1 MFTLSIP
8 STTTLCVYQRPAILA
23 SDRTTMDVVLIAATI
38 CFILL
43 AVGFGVVFAR
53 LISRERIALPVDES
67 DAICSPTRYRVM
79 ERLLAEAD
87 QKIVASL
94 GDRRMAR
101 KFRRVR
107 VKIFRSYVLQL
118 AEDFNRICK
127 AIKLLMV
134 TSQGDRPDLAGF
146 LLKQQLVFS
155 FAMMSVEL
163 KLLLYGF
170 GWSKVD
176 LRRLAE
182 SVDAVCAQL
191 RSLSAMDAGASIT
204 RIEA

>member
-1 MFTLSIP
+1 
-8 STTTLCVYQRPAILA
+8 
-23 SDRTTMDVVLIAATI
+23 
-38 CFILL
+38 
-43 AVGFGVVFAR
+43 
-53 LISRERIALPVDES
+53 
-67 DAICSPTRYRVM
+67 M

-87 QKIVASL
+87 QKLVASL
-94 GDRRMAR
+94 DDRRMAR
-101 KFRRVR
+101 KFRKVR
-107 VKIFRSYVLQL
+107 AKIFRGYMMQL

-134 TSQGDRPDLAGF
+134 TSQVDRPDLAGF

-170 GWSKVD
+170 GWSNVD
-176 LRRLAE
+176 VHRLTE

-191 RSLSAMDAGASIT
+191 RSLAAIADPSVA
-204 RIEA
+204 